1 VLLRRSCVAQG
12 HRKQLSASGGADGR
26 PPHQQPRSR
35 PQPSPTSATKSA
47 RKRRSRMSAFAPL
60 VEEERTSFNRVKNDA
75 NDPFRSSASKFYCN
89 AQGDFP
95 PCLGR
100 AISHLTHVLH
110 GSRCLE
116 AVLGTGVDLGFGLL
130 WSGYAGVTRGI
141 KNTSQHRCIDDGSND
156 QRVGAAANGNLRDR
170 QSVRG

>member
-1 VLLRRSCVAQG
+1 MAEGPDLGTFETWLRLL
-12 HRKQLSASGGADGR
+12 K
-26 PPHQQPRSR
+26 
-35 PQPSPTSATKSA
+35 KSA
-47 RKRRSRMSAFAPL
+47 YGGRAEVTGQRSI
-60 VEEERTSFNRVKNDA
+60 DA
-75 NDPFRSSASKFYCN
+75 IDPFRSSPSKFYCN
-89 AQGDFP
+89 AQGYFLPLP
-95 PCLGR
+95 PAEQIR
-100 AISHLTHVLH
+100 MLTHVLH